1 MTKSGYYSRM
11 YLLGTCIGF
20 ILCTAI
26 GATLTRAPLPITDF
40 KRFFEYIN
48 PNGGFYLTYNEI
60 LAQARDKLARSK
72 GRPLVII
79 GGDSV
84 FFGEGQS
91 SDSLWSEELAKQLG
105 DQYAV
110 INLALP
116 GTKVFEAG
124 YWVYEKLKSEGAPV
138 ILVTTAMPS
147 TVFEPSGTIP
157 LHYMYFDAVERKC
170 LSDFE
175 ERDLFSLRHNEW
187 TLFKDGEHREI
198 FKQRS
203 IINHYLACEE
213 LWTRFTYSV
222 LGNYY
227 HRTTAYRSLEPRVCF
242 KDPLIDR
249 PAFDPIDTEKL
260 DQGTNIIR
268 RYMAGITSL
277 YEPQV
282 KEETQQFFW
291 RRLAGCT
298 KASVPANYKSQIIVC
313 VTALN
318 PLFLD
323 ELTVSERT
331 KYDRIKAL
339 WLKNFRE
346 HGFYTVELNNELKA
360 DSYIDF
366 DHLTKSGGKAMAT
379 TLAPIVKQF
388 AQSQLKQNRRQN
400 ND

>member
-1 MTKSGYYSRM
+1 VTKNGYYSRM
-11 YLLGTCIGF
+11 YLLGTLAGF
-20 ILCTAI
+20 IICTTL
-26 GATLTRAPLPITDF
+26 GAALTTVRLPIADF

-60 LAQARDKLARSK
+60 LAQAREKLAQSK
-72 GRPLVII
+72 GRTLVII

-91 SDSLWSEELAKQLG
+91 TGSLWTEELAKQLG

-124 YWVYEKLKSEGAPV
+124 YWVYEKLKAEGEPV

-157 LHYMYFDAVERKC
+157 VHYMYFDAVERKC
-170 LSDFE
+170 LGDYD
-175 ERDLFSLRHNEW
+175 ERDLFSLRHSEW
-187 TLFKDGEHREI
+187 TLFKDGEHRDTL
-198 FKQRS
+198 KLRS
-203 IINHYLACEE
+203 IFNHYLSCEE
-213 LWTRFTYSV
+213 LWTRFTYSIM
-222 LGNYY
+222 GNYY
-227 HRTTAYRSLEPRVCF
+227 HRNTAYRSLEPRSWF
-242 KDPLIDR
+242 KDPLVDR

-268 RYMAGITSL
+268 HYMAGITSL
-277 YEPQV
+277 YEPQI

-298 KASVPANYKSQIIVC
+298 KASVPDNCKSQIMVC

-323 ELTVSERT
+323 ELTASERA
-331 KYDRIKAL
+331 KYDRIKSL

-346 HGFYTVELNNELKA
+346 HGFYTVELNNELKP
-360 DSYIDF
+360 DCYIDF
-366 DHLTKSGGKAMAT
+366 DHLTPSGGKAMAS
-379 TLAPIVKQF
+379 TLAPLIKQF
-388 AQSQLKQNRRQN
+388 TQSQKSKPEAK
-400 ND
+400 

>member
-1 MTKSGYYSRM
+1 MTKGGYYSKI
-11 YLLGTCIGF
+11 YLLGALLGF
-20 ILCTAI
+20 ILCTTI
-26 GATLTRAPLPITDF
+26 GAILTPVRLPIADF
-40 KRFFEYIN
+40 RRFYEYIN
-48 PNGGFYLTYNEI
+48 PNGGFYVTYNEI
-60 LAQARDKLARSK
+60 LAQAREKLAQSK
-72 GRPLVII
+72 GRTLIII

-91 SDSLWSEELAKQLG
+91 ADSLWTQDLARQLG
-105 DQYAV
+105 DKYAV

-124 YWVYEKLKSEGAPV
+124 YWVYEKLKREGAPV

-170 LSDFE
+170 LLDFE
-175 ERDLFSLRHNEW
+175 ERDQFSLRHSEW
-187 TLFKDGEHREI
+187 TLFKDGEHREVL
-198 FKQRS
+198 KLRS
-203 IINHYLACEE
+203 IFNHYLSCEE

-222 LGNYY
+222 MGSYF

-277 YEPQV
+277 YEPHI
-282 KEETQQFFW
+282 KDETQQFFW

-298 KASVPANYKSQIIVC
+298 KASVPEDYKDQIIVC

-323 ELTVSERT
+323 ELTVVEKA

-339 WLKNFRE
+339 WLQNFKT
-346 HGFYTVELNNELKA
+346 HGFYTVELNNDLKA
-360 DSYIDF
+360 DCYIDF
-366 DHLTKSGGKAMAT
+366 DHLTPAGGRAMASA
-379 TLAPIVKQF
+379 LAPIIKDF
-388 AQSQLKQNRRQN
+388 AQSNVPANAGTK
-400 ND
+400 